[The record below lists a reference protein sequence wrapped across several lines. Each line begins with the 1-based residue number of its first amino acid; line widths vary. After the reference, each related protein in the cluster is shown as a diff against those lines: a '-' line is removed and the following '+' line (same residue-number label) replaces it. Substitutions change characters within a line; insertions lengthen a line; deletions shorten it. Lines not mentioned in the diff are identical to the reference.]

1 LRTIRLARP
10 ALGGRRRVA
19 TAVGTLLS
27 AGCLSVV
34 LVRPAPVAPEPLT
47 GGISVPPCSQR
58 EIIAVPAAVDGR
70 YDGRTSL
77 LRVAGGVYRGAGRPA
92 PLTRAEAACARGARD
107 ADRRWLAAGVI
118 PAAGTSLSRM
128 AVRALLDL
136 HLLVRPNGAV
146 AAGWHSMWKH
156 SWPRDSSWVAVA
168 LADTGHRADS
178 LRILEFLGRVQRPDG
193 TWDAR
198 YLLDGSGAVND
209 GRPAELDAVGWVPWA
224 VWSWFAV
231 QRPGSRP
238 ARAHLA
244 ALWPMVKAAA
254 DAAVR
259 SLAPDGLP
267 RRSMDYWEN
276 SDEVTLGTAAPVL
289 AGLRAADDLA
299 GILGSDRDA
308 RRWATA
314 ADRLAAAIE
323 SAFGPFGYHRRPYE
337 RSGTDAAVTFL
348 GPPLQVPTPAAERA
362 VRTAESALRIGNGG
376 LLPGTRWPGNPTT
389 AWTAETAFFAL
400 FHASTGQHQQAE
412 RILAWLDAHR
422 TRLGALP
429 EQVDASG
436 RPVSVAPLAWTDAVV
451 LLALLAQDHPLPVP
465 PVPAS

>member
-1 LRTIRLARP
+1 
-10 ALGGRRRVA
+10 V
-19 TAVGTLLS
+19 TAAGALLS

-34 LVRPAPVAPEPLT
+34 LVRPVPVAPAPLT
-47 GGISVPPCSQR
+47 AGISVLPCSQR
-58 EIIAVPAAVDGR
+58 EVIAVPAVVDGR
-70 YDGRTSL
+70 YNGQSSVLEVT
-77 LRVAGGVYRGAGRPA
+77 GGVYRGAGPA
-92 PLTRAEAACARGARD
+92 SPLTPAEAACAHGAR
-107 ADRRWLAAGVI
+107 AAGRRWLAAGVI
-118 PAAGTSLSRM
+118 PAAGTPLSPM
-128 AVRALLDL
+128 AERALLDL

-146 AAGWHSMWKH
+146 AAGWHSIWKY

-168 LADTGHRADS
+168 LADTGHGADA
-178 LRILEFLGRVQRPDG
+178 LRVLEFLRRVQRTDG
-193 TWDAR
+193 MWDAR
-198 YLLDGSGAVND
+198 YLLNGSGPVND

-224 VWSWFAV
+224 VWSWFAA
-231 QRPGSRP
+231 QRHGSRS

-276 SDEVTLGTAAPVL
+276 SDEVTLGTAAPIL

-299 GILGSDRDA
+299 DTLGSDRDA

-314 ADRLAAAIE
+314 ANRLAAAIE

-337 RSGTDAAVTFL
+337 ESGADAAVAFL

-362 VRTAESALRIGNGG
+362 VRTAESTLRIGNGG
-376 LLPGTRWPGNPTT
+376 LLPGTGWPGNPTT

-400 FHASTGQHQQAE
+400 FYASTGHHQHAK
-412 RILAWLDAHR
+412 RILVWLDAHR
-422 TRLGALP
+422 TRPGALP
-429 EQVDASG
+429 EQVDARG
-436 RPVSVAPLAWTDAVV
+436 RPVSVAPIAWTDAVV
-451 LLALLAQDHPLPVP
+451 LLALLAQDHQLPVP
-465 PVPAS
+465 PVPAG